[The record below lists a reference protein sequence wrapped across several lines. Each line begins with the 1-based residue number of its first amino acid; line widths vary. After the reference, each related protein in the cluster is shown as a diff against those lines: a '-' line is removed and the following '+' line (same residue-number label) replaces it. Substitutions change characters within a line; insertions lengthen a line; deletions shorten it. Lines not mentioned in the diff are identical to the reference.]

1 MGRIAPYLLYEDGAA
16 AIDFLTNA
24 FGFEEVMRME
34 DDKGDV
40 NHAELRLG
48 EDTVMLGDPGDD
60 YRNPRNADHSTALV
74 HVYVDDV
81 DAHFE
86 RAKATGA
93 EIVIEPT
100 DQEYGDRRYDA
111 KDPEGHF
118 WSFATPLEGS

>member
-1 MGRIAPYLLYEDGAA
+1 MGRIAPYLLYEDAAA

-24 FGFEEVMRME
+24 FGFEEVMRMDAE
-34 DDKGDV
+34 GVV

-48 EDTVMLGDPGDD
+48 DDSVMLGYPGPD
-60 YRNPRNADHSTALV
+60 YESPKKADHRSALV

-86 RAKATGA
+86 RAKEAGA
-93 EIVIEPT
+93 EIVMEPT

-111 KDPEGHF
+111 LDLEGQF
-118 WSFATPLEGS
+118 WSFSTPLDR